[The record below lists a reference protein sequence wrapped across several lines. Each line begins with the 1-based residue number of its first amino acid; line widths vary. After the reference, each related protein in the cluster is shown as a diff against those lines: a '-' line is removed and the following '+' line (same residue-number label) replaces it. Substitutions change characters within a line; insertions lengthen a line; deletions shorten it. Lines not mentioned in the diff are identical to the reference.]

1 VDNGN
6 SCTAVKYITTPS
18 INKFKLSTKKREKV
32 IMGDKSPK
40 NKEKRKKKTDTK
52 KKAILPAS
60 PVKAIDQKK

>member
-32 IMGDKSPK
+32 IMGDKCPK
-40 NKEKRKKKTDTK
+40 YIEKRK
-52 KKAILPAS
+52 
-60 PVKAIDQKK
+60 